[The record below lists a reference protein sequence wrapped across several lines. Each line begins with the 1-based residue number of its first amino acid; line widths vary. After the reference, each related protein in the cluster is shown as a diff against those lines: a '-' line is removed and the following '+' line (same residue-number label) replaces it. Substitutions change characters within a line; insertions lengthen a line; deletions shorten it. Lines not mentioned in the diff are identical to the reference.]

1 MSKTNWSLE
10 TNDKNKSARN
20 SNSSIDKRI
29 VEENKQKSK
38 ELPIYK
44 GIQPNP

>member
-1 MSKTNWSLE
+1 LE
-10 TNDKNKSARN
+10 TNDKNKSAKN
-20 SNSSIDKRI
+20 SSSIDKGINKRI

-44 GIQPNP
+44 RIHPN